1 MPADRTPKSDA
12 KTLYISGAYSSE
24 TFVNLTERAAAH
36 FDLTRA
42 EVMEQV
48 DLNIEQ
54 IQVRGCLC
62 HYDPSDY
69 ESYFVLTRNT
79 PAQAMSNDAELLA
92 EMTSGSYS
100 AGNFPNGHWEKCAQ
114 ELLDRGLTMNEA
126 EAYLNSKH
134 MRWCYDNAEV
144 WNNATIIDFR
154 KYLDSGRNM
163 DGASLKQEALALLA
177 GA

>member
-12 KTLYISGAYSSE
+12 KTLYISGEYSNE
-24 TFVNLTERAAAH
+24 TFINLTERAAAH
-36 FDLTRA
+36 FDITMA

-48 DLNIEQ
+48 DLNIEH

-62 HYDPSDY
+62 HHDSSDY
-69 ESYFVLTRNT
+69 ESFFVLTLNT
-79 PAQAMSNDAELLA
+79 PAQVIGSEAELLA
-92 EMTSGSYS
+92 EMTADSYS

-114 ELLDRGLTMNEA
+114 ELINRGLTMDEA
-126 EAYLNSKH
+126 EVFLKSKH
-134 MRWCYDNAEV
+134 MRWCYDNAE
-144 WNNATIIDFR
+144 NPSSATIIDFR

-163 DGASLKQEALALLA
+163 DGASLKQEAQAMLN